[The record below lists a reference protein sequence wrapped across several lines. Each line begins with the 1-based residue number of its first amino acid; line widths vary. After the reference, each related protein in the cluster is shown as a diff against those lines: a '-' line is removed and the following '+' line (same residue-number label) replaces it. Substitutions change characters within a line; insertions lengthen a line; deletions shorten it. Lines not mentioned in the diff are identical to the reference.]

1 MGSPVDWAAAS
12 LYSDRVNHMKLF
24 SAFATAVA
32 FAAFCSSSP
41 AASSFSTSLTG
52 FSGDSTQAATQSAVG
67 AAGLNFYSLSGLNE
81 DFTADPTVQFDAT
94 GAKFGSLFGG
104 DGGRNYM
111 RTSQADYATVSF
123 AAEVTFTTTDLDQ
136 QDTFF
141 GLGAGDTALF
151 GWPDWSTQ
159 FSSVIF
165 TPEINVNP
173 LLTTMFTHNDTPVFA
188 NTPAPG
194 LTSGV
199 NRMRMDFDA
208 TTKLVTFSVDFGY
221 VGGGFVADAT
231 TPAVD
236 VSTLFAQPVVYD
248 AADYTIW
255 RDTLGS
261 TTDLRANWDNTGASQ
276 GVIDQADYDFW
287 AANYNVVKS
296 QGWPGEPSRI
306 YFGGDD
312 GVVFSDFV
320 VTVAGGGVVSI
331 PEPHTVAMIAAVG
344 VLSAACRRR
353 R

>member
-1 MGSPVDWAAAS
+1 MQFN
-12 LYSDRVNHMKLF
+12 YKLI
-24 SAFATAVA
+24 AAVA
-32 FAAFCSSSP
+32 IAVLPSSSF
-41 AASSFSTSLTG
+41 AASSFSTSLSG
-52 FSGDSTQAATQSAVG
+52 FSGDSTLPATQSAVG
-67 AAGLNFYSLSGLNE
+67 AAGLNFYSLSGLND
-81 DFTADPTVQFDAT
+81 DFTADPTVQFGTT
-94 GAKFGSLFGG
+94 GATFGGLFGG

-111 RTSQADYATVSF
+111 RTNDADFATVSF
-123 AAEVTFTTTDLDQ
+123 SAEVTFTTSDLDQ
-136 QDTFF
+136 QDAFF

-188 NTPAPG
+188 NTAAPG
-194 LTSGV
+194 LGSGV

-208 TTKLVTFSVDFGY
+208 TNKLVTFSVDFGY
-221 VGGGFVADAT
+221 AGGAFVADAA

-236 VSTLFAQPVVYD
+236 ISTLFAEPIAYS
-248 AADYTIW
+248 AADYTVW

-261 TTDLRANWDNTGASQ
+261 TTDLRANWDNTDASM

-287 AANYNVVKS
+287 VANYNVVKS

-312 GVVFSDFV
+312 GVVFSDFA
-320 VTVAGGGVVSI
+320 VTVAGGALSI
-331 PEPHTVAMIAAVG
+331 PEPSALAMIFAAG
-344 VLSAACRRR
+344 ASFAGCRRGR
-353 R
+353 